1 MTGIGWDR
9 IAIGSLEEQNS
20 PLIIKQVNI
29 MNPKAKYLQ
38 KEMEKNLNFFKNDT
52 KMKVSSYQ
60 SGGVGYGRPFGH

>member
-1 MTGIGWDR
+1 
-9 IAIGSLEEQNS
+9 
-20 PLIIKQVNI
+20 